1 MYDRFEHE
9 QQIMKC
15 WNVVDD
21 LKDLQEFV
29 LETDLS
35 KEQIFN
41 ILMGMSEMY
50 QHRFDKLFRTF
61 EASIRDNPN
70 FLKRTDNPRPN
81 RYSSW
86 DGKQDWEELPDPPF

>member
-15 WNVVDD
+15 WSVVDD

-70 FLKRTDNPRPN
+70 FLKRTDNPKPTS
-81 RYSSW
+81 YSSW
-86 DGKQDWEELPDPPF
+86 DGLVLS

>member
-1 MYDRFEHE
+1 MYDRFDHE

-15 WNVVDD
+15 WSVVDD

-29 LETDLS
+29 LESDLS
-35 KEQIFN
+35 KDQICN

-70 FLKRTDNPRPN
+70 FSPRPN

-86 DGKQDWEELPDPPF
+86 NGKDTWEEIPDPPF